1 MSQMSHLVLVNGHV
15 PGLSLYSVR
24 TNDVQDGWKAADY
37 LLKKGH
43 RRFWVLAGPMDRYPA
58 VSKMRG
64 FRERL
69 AEEGLDPD
77 DLEVLEGG
85 FSAGIAYEA
94 CRERLRQVGGS
105 LGRRWGLPDAI
116 FAMNDLMALGALRAL
131 YEAGVSVPQDVAVM
145 GYDDIELA
153 QYAIPPLTTLR
164 VPIEEMALLAFEL
177 FNRLMAGE
185 APRSKEYILE
195 TQLVK
200 RESC

>member
-1 MSQMSHLVLVNGHV
+1 M
-15 PGLSLYSVR
+15 
-24 TNDVQDGWKAADY
+24 QDGWKAADY

-58 VSKMRG
+58 VSKMQG

-105 LGRRWGLPDAI
+105 LGRRSSLPDAI